1 VKYKITLFPAIV
13 MMATL
18 ISVQI
23 PAGYTLDVE
32 ITSLRNNTG
41 FIMLQVLNESQVP
54 VEQKKGVIQD
64 FKYIV
69 KIVNLPPGKYAVRYF
84 HDENMNGNLDTNKM
98 DIPTEGYGFSNNA
111 YGLFGPKPFKEWLF
125 DFNENKKLSLKIK
138 Y

>member
-1 VKYKITLFPAIV
+1 

-54 VEQKKGVIQD
+54 VEQRKGVIQD
-64 FKYIV
+64 LKYIV
-69 KIVNLPPGKYAVRYF
+69 KIVNLPPGKYAIRYF
-84 HDENMNGNLDTNKM
+84 HDENINGKLDTNKM
-98 DIPTEGYGFSNNA
+98 GIPTEGYGFSNNA

-125 DFNENKKLSLKIK
+125 DLNENKKLSLKIK

>member
-1 VKYKITLFPAIV
+1 

-54 VEQKKGVIQD
+54 VEQRKGVIQD
-64 FKYIV
+64 LKYIV
-69 KIVNLPPGKYAVRYF
+69 KIVNLPPGKYAIRYF

-98 DIPTEGYGFSNNA
+98 GIPTEGYGFSNNA

-125 DFNENKKLSLKIK
+125 DLNENKKLSLKIK

>member
-1 VKYKITLFPAIV
+1 

-18 ISVQI
+18 LSVQI

-32 ITSLRNNTG
+32 ITSLRNDTG

-54 VEQKKGVIQD
+54 VDQKKGVIQD
-64 FKYIV
+64 LKCIV
-69 KIVNLPPGKYAVRYF
+69 KIENLTPGKYAIRYF
-84 HDENMNGNLDTNKM
+84 HDENMNGILESNKM
-98 DIPTEGYGFSNNA
+98 GIPTEGYGFSNNA
-111 YGLFGPKPFKEWLF
+111 YGLFGSKPFKEWLF

>member
-1 VKYKITLFPAIV
+1 
-13 MMATL
+13 
-18 ISVQI
+18 
-23 PAGYTLDVE
+23 
-32 ITSLRNNTG
+32 
-41 FIMLQVLNESQVP
+41 LQVLNESQVP

>member
-18 ISVQI
+18 VSVQI

-54 VEQKKGVIQD
+54 VEQRKGVIQD
-64 FKYIV
+64 LKYIV
-69 KIVNLPPGKYAVRYF
+69 KIVNLPPGKYAIRYF
-84 HDENMNGNLDTNKM
+84 HDENINGNLDTNKM
-98 DIPTEGYGFSNNA
+98 GIPTEGYGFSNNA

-125 DFNENKKLSLKIK
+125 DLNENKKLSLKIK

>member
-125 DFNENKKLSLKIK
+125 DLNENKKLSLKIK

>member
-1 VKYKITLFPAIV
+1 

>member
-1 VKYKITLFPAIV
+1 

-32 ITSLRNNTG
+32 ITSLQNNTG

-98 DIPTEGYGFSNNA
+98 GIPTEGYGFSNNA